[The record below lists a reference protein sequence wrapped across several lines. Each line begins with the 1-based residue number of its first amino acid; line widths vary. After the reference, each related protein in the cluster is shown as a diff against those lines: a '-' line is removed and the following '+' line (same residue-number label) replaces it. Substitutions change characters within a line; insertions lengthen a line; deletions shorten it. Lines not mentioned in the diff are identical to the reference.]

1 MLILK
6 VVGSSRAICRNVLLK
21 LSVTLQKLT
30 AERNYFDGKLKYVK
44 SKRP

>member
-6 VVGSSRAICRNVLLK
+6 GVGSTSAIFRNVLLA

-30 AERNYFDGKLKYVK
+30 AERNCFGGKLKYVK